1 MTDSQRVFVG
11 KASGK
16 RGGQAGLSSR
26 ANKDN
31 QGSRSTGQRRA
42 PGSEAGKT
50 VEALHEQTRQTV
62 EVTNLFLN
70 AQPSP
75 TGLIDFQYRP
85 SLHQSM
91 PVKSGWFDT
100 TCQKP
105 SGFLHVQT
113 KVVELIDTHCLSRN
127 LNQVASVSGGN
138 EQYSHLFL
146 HGNFWSAST
155 MVWCLSVTSL
165 FWHMAGHGSR
175 RHGKLG

>member
-26 ANKDN
+26 ANKDS

-75 TGLIDFQYRP
+75 TGLVDFQYRP

-113 KVVELIDTHCLSRN
+113 KVVELIDTQLSEQQPEPSR
-127 LNQVASVSGGN
+127 QRFGWN

-165 FWHMAGHGSR
+165 F
-175 RHGKLG
+175 